1 MAAAIEA
8 MADMG
13 FPKKLVRQ
21 KVNQLLKV
29 GTFFIFFFLSFC
41 FWKEIASGLCLTYE
55 KGFNLCLRFIRKMA
69 GV

>member
-29 GTFFIFFFLSFC
+29 GTFLYIFCSSHSVSESKLLLGC
-41 FWKEIASGLCLTYE
+41 
-55 KGFNLCLRFIRKMA
+55 
-69 GV
+69 V

>member
-29 GTFFIFFFLSFC
+29 GTFF
-41 FWKEIASGLCLTYE
+41 
-55 KGFNLCLRFIRKMA
+55 
-69 GV
+69 

>member
-8 MADMG
+8 MADIG

-29 GTFFIFFFLSFC
+29 GPFFIFFFLSFC
-41 FWKEIASGLCLTYE
+41 F
-55 KGFNLCLRFIRKMA
+55 
-69 GV
+69 

>member
-29 GTFFIFFFLSFC
+29 SVFFFSHFVS
-41 FWKEIASGLCLTYE
+41 E
-55 KGFNLCLRFIRKMA
+55 RKLLL
-69 GV
+69 GCV